1 MAVIYIHIQTA
12 STTFARDT
20 PEVKNSVTQ
29 TKRTPSELLQL
40 KHSPDVAR
48 NCGAFTTGYELLRE
62 FASTC
67 EPPNEVD
74 PERRTTSPKYASD
87 TSLNSSTKKRNE
99 NSPRHKTFKQ
109 CQRSSFVSYIDLD
122 PKDSGVTSTPNPSSV
137 TSRRRVKSD
146 GYDPED
152 TSELSEELADE
163 LPPMNQT
170 LPARTRTIRPD
181 SYMIAVGSQNAI
193 DTSHFKDGIDQNSI
207 GEEFV

>member
-1 MAVIYIHIQTA
+1 MAVIYIHIQIA

-29 TKRTPSELLQL
+29 AKRTPSELLQH
-40 KHSPDVAR
+40 KHSADVAR

-67 EPPNEVD
+67 EPPNEIE
-74 PERRTTSPKYASD
+74 PERKATSPKYASD
-87 TSLNSSTKKRNE
+87 TSLNTSTKKRNE
-99 NSPRHKTFKQ
+99 SSPRHKTLKQ

-122 PKDSGVTSTPNPSSV
+122 PKDLAVTSTPKPSSV

-163 LPPMNQT
+163 LRPMNKT
-170 LPARTRTIRPD
+170 LPARTRMMRPD
-181 SYMIAVGSQNAI
+181 SYMLAVGSQNAI
-193 DTSHFKDGIDQNSI
+193 DTSLFKDGIDEDSI
-207 GEEFV
+207 DEEFV